1 MNIKTIVKMAVV
13 GALALTA
20 ADNALAARQGPWPK
34 EKAWEWYN
42 AQPWIRGCNYM
53 PASCANR
60 VDQWQGYGSEE
71 RFAEMERE
79 MELMQ
84 KDGFNAVRIIL
95 GDLGFAVWRAE
106 HDGIMKRFE
115 RMLEIFDRH
124 GVRVILVFGN
134 DCSRPKPIWSLPEM
148 GEQKWDLGYHGGRK
162 LSQHG
167 SFPGLPGYTAVDDP
181 ALREEFFRMCEEFLT
196 KYAHDRRILFWNL
209 WNEPGANGRGRI
221 SPPHIRRLFELA
233 WRIDPDQPLTA
244 DIWTNEGNWTNGVA
258 EAVGAELNDIVSY
271 HTYQPISRQISYAQ
285 KLKARFGRPMV
296 NTEWLA
302 RTFNCTVQEVYPF
315 FAQNRIGCTMWGYVN
330 GKYQTHEPWEY
341 TWRQLEDNPD
351 LMHHFKFTKW
361 FHDLYRPSLRPYDPY
376 EVAIIRHV
384 NAEMDAE
391 REGRSLRAKIA
402 KSHKIVGE
410 DMWQGFRRTKF
421 EFDGR
426 VAWVVE
432 PSAAPAEGNPWTWTM
447 QWAEA
452 FVDRTG
458 VAELLKRGFHHV
470 TIDLFD
476 TRMDEKGLQAA
487 AAFHK
492 FLVEELG
499 FAPKANLIGM
509 SWGRVLLDALRRELS
524 AERPQDLLRRTA
536 HELRRL
542 RAGEGHRPVGRAASG
557 ERQVDGRP
565 GDARQPGGEGRGGE
579 DPGAAPLRRG
589 GRGRAAGAE
598 LRAVRAALQGGG
610 RRDSGREPH
619 FLRTPPPR
627 PRPRQDLAHRRV
639 LLEIVRRAHGMV

>member
-1 MNIKTIVKMAVV
+1 MNIKMIVKMAAV

-20 ADNALAARQGPWPK
+20 ANDAWAARKGPWPK
-34 EKAWEWYN
+34 EKAWAWYN

-60 VDQWQGYGSEE
+60 VDQWQAYGSEA

-79 MELMQ
+79 TALMQ
-84 KDGFNAVRIIL
+84 KDGLNAVRIIL

-106 HDGIMKRFE
+106 HDGIMQRFE
-115 RMLEIFDRH
+115 RMLEIFDSH
-124 GVRVILVFGN
+124 GIRVILVFGN
-134 DCSRPKPIWSLPEM
+134 DCSRPKPLWSLPEM

-167 SFPGLPGYTAVDDP
+167 SYPDLPGYTAVDDP
-181 ALREEFFRMCEEFLT
+181 ALREEFFKMCEEFLT

-209 WNEPGANGRGRI
+209 WNEPGANRRDKI

-233 WRIDPDQPLTA
+233 WRIDPDQPLAA
-244 DIWTNEGNWTNGVA
+244 DIWTGRVSWPEKDVA
-258 EAVGAELNDIVSY
+258 EAVGAELNDIISY
-271 HTYQPISRQISYAQ
+271 HSYLDLPAQ
-285 KLKARFGRPMV
+285 TAQAKALKERFGRPMV

-302 RTFNCTVQEVYPF
+302 RVFDCTVQDVYPF

-341 TWRQLEDNPD
+341 TWRQLEDNPK
-351 LMHHFKFTKW
+351 LMHYFKFTKW

-376 EVAIIRHV
+376 EIAIIRHV

-432 PSAAPAEGNPWTWTM
+432 PSAAPAEGHPWTWTM

-452 FVDRTG
+452 FVNRTG

-476 TRMDEKGLQAA
+476 TRMDEKGLRTA
-487 AAFHK
+487 AAFQK

-499 FAPKANLIGM
+499 LAPKANLIGM
-509 SWGRVLLDALRRELS
+509 SWGGFFSTRYAANYPQNVRKIYYDAPLMNFDGFAQAKDIGPWAARRPANGKWTDDLEMPVNLAAKVAAAKIPVLLLYGGADAVVPPAQNCELFIP
-524 AERPQDLLRRTA
+524 RFQ
-536 HELRRL
+536 
-542 RAGEGHRPVGRAASG
+542 AA
-557 ERQVDGRP
+557 
-565 GDARQPGGEGRGGE
+565 GGEIQVENRTFFGHHPHGL
-579 DPGAAPLRRG
+579 DPDKTSRIV
-589 GRGRAAGAE
+589 E
-598 LRAVRAALQGGG
+598 F
-610 RRDSGREPH
+610 
-619 FLRTPPPR
+619 FLK
-627 PRPRQDLAHRRV
+627 
-639 LLEIVRRAHGMV
+639 